1 MRRLKSL
8 PSLKICFV
16 FKKHLFLSRSCF
28 CKNFSFFSRQIMQTG
43 LKPPKE
49 NDPETGLLDSAD
61 KFKNGMQKQQKKEI
75 RSQLVKLSIMI
86 SMTFIVFL
94 VELFYGYFSHSVALV
109 ADAFHMLSDVLAL
122 SVALACILV
131 CFLNLLQK

>member
-1 MRRLKSL
+1 
-8 PSLKICFV
+8 
-16 FKKHLFLSRSCF
+16 
-28 CKNFSFFSRQIMQTG
+28 MQTG